1 MLQEMTTEKPK
12 PRRGRPPAPPAPP
25 KDKATL
31 NLPPGTKDKIRKA
44 MAAETMMGNN
54 VPEDVSTWVAA
65 LIEREVKD
73 VLARYEASLKRK

>member
-1 MLQEMTTEKPK
+1 M
-12 PRRGRPPAPPAPP
+12 
-25 KDKATL
+25 